1 MTPRVEIRRVV
12 TGHDASGRS
21 VVLSDAPVVGHDAM
35 PGSTFVW
42 VWRTTTTPADNDDPA
57 DRAASPP
64 DLTQPDGSVL
74 LLVDIAPGAR
84 SPLHRTRSLD
94 YAFVLAGPVDLEL
107 DDGSTTRLETGAVVV
122 QRGTM
127 HAWVNPGPH
136 TARMA
141 YVLLDATEPTANGE
155 KLPAYFPG

>member
-1 MTPRVEIRRVV
+1 MEIRRVI
-12 TGHDASGRS
+12 TGHDAEGRS
-21 VVLSDAPVVGHDAM
+21 VVLSDAPVAGVAAT
-35 PGSTFVW
+35 PGASFFW
-42 VWRTTTTPADNDDPA
+42 LWRTVTAPADNDDPV
-57 DRAASPP
+57 DRAADPP
-64 DLTQPDGSVL
+64 ALTQAGGSVL
-74 LLVDIAPGAR
+74 LLTDLAPGAR
-84 SPLHRTRSLD
+84 SPLHRTTSLD
-94 YAFVLAGPVDLEL
+94 YALVLAGPVDLEL

>member
-1 MTPRVEIRRVV
+1 MTMQIRRVV
-12 TGHDASGRS
+12 TGHREDGRS
-21 VVLSDAPVVGHDAM
+21 VVLSDAPVVGHEAM
-35 PGSTFVW
+35 PGSTFAW
-42 VWRTTTTPADNDDPA
+42 LWRTTASPADNDDPA

-64 DLTQPDGSVL
+64 DLTQPNGSVL
-74 LLVDIAPGAR
+74 LLVDVAPGAR

-94 YAFVLAGPVDLEL
+94 YAFVLAGPVELEL
-107 DDGSTTRLETGAVVV
+107 DDGSATRLETGAVVV

-141 YVLLDATEPTANGE
+141 YVLLDATEPTVNGE
-155 KLPAYFPG
+155 ALPAYMPG

>member
-1 MTPRVEIRRVV
+1 MHIRRLV
-12 TGHDASGRS
+12 TGHDARGRS
-21 VVLSDAPVVGHDAM
+21 VVLSDAPVVGHEAM
-35 PGSTFVW
+35 PGSTFAW
-42 VWRTTTTPADNDDPA
+42 LWRTTTAPADNDDPV
-57 DRAASPP
+57 DRAASPAE
-64 DLTQPDGSVL
+64 LTQPGGSVL
-74 LLVDIAPGAR
+74 LLVDVAPGAR

-107 DDGSTTRLETGAVVV
+107 DDGSATRLETGAIVV

-141 YVLLDATEPTANGE
+141 YVLLDATEPTAGGE
-155 KLPAYFPG
+155 RLPADSPTA